1 VSALAGLRVLELTQV
16 MAGPF
21 CGQVLADM
29 GADVV
34 KVEPP
39 EGDSTRRSLGFR
51 MRGEDT
57 AAFLAVNRNKRSLV
71 LDLKDD
77 RHRAVF
83 HRLATD
89 ADVVLENYR
98 PGVAARLGADWETL
112 SALNARL
119 VYASVS
125 GFGQTGP
132 YAMRPG
138 YDLIAQGLSGVMS
151 VTGEPGG
158 EPSKCGIPIGD
169 LSAGLFCAVAILS
182 AVIARERTGRGQR
195 IDTSLFEGALA
206 LSVWET
212 AELWA
217 TGRVPEP
224 LGSAHRLTAPY
235 QALRTQDGHITVG
248 GNNERLWQKLC
259 EAVGRPEL
267 VEDPRFATNE
277 ERMAHQPE
285 LAAELESALARRG
298 TDAWVAALSEAGV
311 PCGPIHDYRQVFED
325 EHTQAR
331 GMEVRLEHPVEG
343 EVRALGIPVKLS
355 DTPGSIRRAA
365 PLLGE
370 HTAEV
375 LGEAGF
381 TAQEIAAL
389 SPSTPAPGARPPGGG
404 TPWA

>member
-39 EGDSTRRSLGFR
+39 DGDPTRRSLGFR
-51 MRGEDT
+51 VRGEDT

-83 HRLATD
+83 HRLAAD

-98 PGVAARLGADWETL
+98 PGVAARLGVDWETL
-112 SALNARL
+112 SALNERL

-151 VTGEPGG
+151 VTGDPGG

-182 AVIARERTGRGQR
+182 AVVARERTGRGQR
-195 IDTSLFEGALA
+195 IDTSLFECALA

-217 TGRVPEP
+217 TGRVPEA

-235 QALRTQDGHITVG
+235 QALRTKDGHITVG

-259 EAVGRPEL
+259 EAVGRPDL
-267 VEDPRFATNE
+267 VADPRFATND
-277 ERMAHQPE
+277 ERMAHRPE
-285 LAAELESALARRG
+285 LVAELESALATRG

-355 DTPGSIRRAA
+355 DTPGSIRHAA
-365 PLLGE
+365 PLLGA

-375 LGEAGF
+375 LAEAGF
-381 TAQEIAAL
+381 TADEIGAL
-389 SPSTPAPGARPPGGG
+389 
-404 TPWA
+404 

>member
-1 VSALAGLRVLELTQV
+1 VSALDGLRVLELTQV

-34 KVEPP
+34 KVEPL
-39 EGDSTRRSLGFR
+39 EGDSTRRSLG
-51 MRGEDT
+51 T
-57 AAFLAVNRNKRSLV
+57 AAFLAVNRNKRSV
-71 LDLKDD
+71 ALDLKASA
-77 RHRAVF
+77 HQAVL
-83 HRLATD
+83 HRLTRD

-98 PGVAARLGADWETL
+98 PGVAKRLGAGWEEL
-112 SALNARL
+112 SALNPRL

-132 YAMRPG
+132 YAQRPG

-151 VTGEPGG
+151 VTGEPDG
-158 EPSKCGIPIGD
+158 EPVKCGIPISD

-212 AELWA
+212 AELWG
-217 TGRVPEP
+217 TGRVPGP

-235 QALRTQDGHITVG
+235 QALRTADGHITVG
-248 GNNERLWQKLC
+248 ANNQRLWRRMC
-259 EAVGRPEL
+259 EAIGREGL
-267 VEDPRFATNE
+267 ADDPRFATNE
-277 ERMAHQPE
+277 ARMANRPS
-285 LAAELESALARRG
+285 LAAELESALAARG
-298 TDAWVAALSEAGV
+298 VDEWVSVLEEAGV

-325 EHTQAR
+325 PHTRAR
-331 GMEVRLEHPVEG
+331 EMSVELSHPVEG
-343 EVRALGIPVKLS
+343 VVRALGIPVKLS
-355 DTPGSIRRAA
+355 DTPGSIRRPA

-375 LGEAGF
+375 LREAGF
-381 TAQEIAAL
+381 SEAEIAAL
-389 SPSTPAPGARPPGGG
+389 
-404 TPWA
+404 

>member
-34 KVEPP
+34 KIEPP
-39 EGDSTRRSLGFR
+39 DGDSTRRSLGFR

-57 AAFLAVNRNKRSLV
+57 AAFLAVDPAGQAAFHGLV
-71 LDLKDD
+71 
-77 RHRAVF
+77 A
-83 HRLATD
+83 D

-98 PGVAARLGADWETL
+98 PGVVARLGADWETL
-112 SALNARL
+112 SGLNRRL
-119 VYASVS
+119 VYASLS

-132 YAMRPG
+132 YAARPG

-158 EPSKCGIPIGD
+158 EPVKCGIPIGD

-217 TGRVPEP
+217 TGRVPSA
-224 LGSAHRLTAPY
+224 LGSGHRLTAPY
-235 QALRTQDGHITVG
+235 QALRTRDGHITVG
-248 GNNERLWQKLC
+248 GNTPRLWQRLC
-259 EAVGRPEL
+259 AAVGRPDL
-267 VEDPRFATNE
+267 VDDPRFSSNE
-277 ERMAHQPE
+277 ARMAHRSE
-285 LAAELESALARRG
+285 LETELESALAGRG
-298 TDAWVAALSEAGV
+298 TDEWVEALSEAGV

-325 EHTQAR
+325 PHTRAR
-331 GMEVRLEHPVEG
+331 EMEVTLEHPVEG
-343 EVRALGIPVKLS
+343 VVRALGIPVKLS
-355 DTPGSIRRAA
+355 DTPGAIRRPA

-370 HTAEV
+370 HTKEV
-375 LGEAGF
+375 LREAGL
-381 TAQEIAAL
+381 A
-389 SPSTPAPGARPPGGG
+389 
-404 TPWA
+404 

>member
-29 GADVV
+29 GADVI
-34 KVEPP
+34 KIEPP
-39 EGDSTRRSLGFR
+39 EGDSTRQSLGFR
-51 MRGEDT
+51 MRGDDT
-57 AAFLAVNRNKRSLV
+57 AAFLAVNRNKRSVV
-71 LDLKDD
+71 LDLKDPD
-77 RHRAVF
+77 GQAVL
-83 HRLATD
+83 HRLVES

-112 SALNARL
+112 RGLNPRL
-119 VYASVS
+119 IYASVS

-132 YAMRPG
+132 YAQRPG

-158 EPSKCGIPIGD
+158 DPVKCGVPIGD

-217 TGRVPEP
+217 TGRVPAP

-235 QALRTQDGHITVG
+235 QALRTRDGYITVG
-248 GNNERLWQKLC
+248 GNTPRLWERLC

-267 VEDPRFATNE
+267 VSDQRFASNE
-277 ERMAHQPE
+277 ARMANR
-285 LAAELESALARRG
+285 AELEAELEAALAARS
-298 TDAWVAALSEAGV
+298 TDEWVEVLIAAGV

-325 EHTQAR
+325 PHTRAR
-331 GMEVRLEHPVEG
+331 EMSVTLEHPVEG
-343 EVRALGIPVKLS
+343 RVQALGIPVKLS
-355 DTPGSIRRAA
+355 DTPGSIRRPA

-370 HTAEV
+370 HTDEV
-375 LGEAGF
+375 LREAG
-381 TAQEIAAL
+381 L
-389 SPSTPAPGARPPGGG
+389 R
-404 TPWA
+404 

>member
-29 GADVV
+29 GADVI

-39 EGDSTRRSLGFR
+39 DGGPTRHSLGFR
-51 MRGEDT
+51 VRGEDT
-57 AAFLAVNRNKRSLV
+57 AAFLAVNRDKRSLV

-83 HRLATD
+83 HRLAAD
-89 ADVVLENYR
+89 ADVVLENHR

-112 SALNARL
+112 SALNERL

-158 EPSKCGIPIGD
+158 APSKCGIPVGD

-182 AVIARERTGRGQR
+182 AVIARDRTDRGQR
-195 IDTSLFEGALA
+195 IDTSLFECALA

-217 TGRVPEP
+217 TGRVPEA

-259 EAVGRPEL
+259 EAVGRPDL
-267 VEDPRFATNE
+267 VEDPRFANND
-277 ERMAHQPE
+277 ERMAHRPE
-285 LAAELESALARRG
+285 LVAELESALAARG

-325 EHTQAR
+325 EHTSAR
-331 GMEVRLEHPVEG
+331 EMEVRLEHPVEG
-343 EVRALGIPVKLS
+343 EIRALGIPVKMS
-355 DTPGSIRRAA
+355 DTPGSIRHAA

-375 LGEAGF
+375 LVEAGF
-381 TAQEIAAL
+381 TAEEVNAL
-389 SPSTPAPGARPPGGG
+389 
-404 TPWA
+404 